1 MKTANCFLR
10 AILAPLV
17 GVSIVFAFI
26 TRPTAHESPVD
37 HVERSLR
44 LSIAGDKIVISYR
57 LQITERAAL
66 LQLHRMDTDKN
77 GTISGKERDT
87 FFNSFSAQ
95 LAAQLKLEIDRRAI
109 EVKPAAP
116 VKLDAEFGQTYVFS
130 APLNVMGP
138 GMHAGNLLDEY
149 SRAYP
154 GAYRVRAE
162 ERKIGVAQIQL
173 RMNKDN
179 PAAQEH
185 PGMMTIDFDV
195 IQP

>member
-1 MKTANCFLR
+1 MKISTRFFHSVP
-10 AILAPLV
+10 APLL
-17 GVSIVFAFI
+17 GVAIVFALI

-44 LSIAGDKIVISYR
+44 LSNAGDTIVVSYR

-66 LQLHRMDTDKN
+66 LQLHRMNTDKN
-77 GTISGKERDT
+77 GTISEKERDA

-95 LAAQLKLEIDRRAI
+95 LATQLKLGIDGRSF
-109 EVKPAAP
+109 EMKPAAP
-116 VKLDAEFGQTYVFS
+116 VKLDAEFGQTYVFT
-130 APLNVMGP
+130 APLNALGAGKHV
-138 GMHAGNLLDEY
+138 GNLIDEY

-162 ERKIGVAQIQL
+162 ESKKGTAQIQL
-173 RMNKDN
+173 HINKDN
-179 PAAQEH
+179 PIAQEH
-185 PGMMTIDFDV
+185 PGVMTIDFDV